1 MENWQSIKFR
11 DSMTRKIDYNGIEM
25 LAILSQRKRD
35 EKRTQKRKTYLASG
49 RDQKFPFY
57 RTIKNAIN

>member
-1 MENWQSIKFR
+1 
-11 DSMTRKIDYNGIEM
+11 MTRKIDYNGIEM